1 MKKMIKHFSA
11 LLLLLF
17 VMVFVAS
24 CTNKP
29 KTVTLETVKIGLIT
43 LHDETSTYDKNFID
57 SLKSAAKDL
66 GLKESQYEI
75 VSNVGENNDCYEAA
89 ARLAKDC
96 DIVFADSFGH
106 ETYMI
111 QAAREFK
118 NVYFAHATGTMAHT
132 VKLNNYA
139 NGFASIYEG
148 RYLAGV
154 AAGMK
159 LNEMIAAGTI
169 TEAEAK
175 MGYVGAFPYAE
186 VKSGY
191 TSFYLG
197 AKSVCPSVT
206 MEVKFTNSWYDLER
220 EETVANYLIK
230 TKKCVL
236 ISQHAD
242 SMGAPNACEKAGVPN
257 VTYNGSTNAA
267 CPETYIVSSKID
279 WAPYFKYLINQ
290 RVKGEKLAYDWVGT
304 LSNGAVKLDA
314 VGKNAANGT
323 QAKIEEVKAKLEAGT
338 LHVFDTNNFTVD
350 GKKVT
355 TYLAD
360 VDSDEKYTGDTEVIK
375 DGYFHE
381 SEFRSAPY
389 FDLSI
394 DGITNLGSDYKDK

>member
-1 MKKMIKHFSA
+1 MKKIIR
-11 LLLLLF
+11 
-17 VMVFVAS
+17 VFNAVLVLVLGLVLMTS
-24 CTNKP
+24 CQDTK
-29 KTVTLETVKIGLIT
+29 KVVTKENIKIGLIT
-43 LHDETSTYDKNFID
+43 LHDETSTYDKNFIE
-57 SLKSAAKDL
+57 SLKTAAKDL
-66 GLKESQYEI
+66 GLKDSQYEI
-75 VSNVGENNDCYEAA
+75 VSNIEESNDCYEAA

-132 VKLNNYA
+132 VKLDNFA
-139 NGFASIYEG
+139 NAFASIYEG

-159 LNEMIAAGTI
+159 LNEMISNGEI

-191 TSFYLG
+191 TSFFLG
-197 AKSVCPSVT
+197 AKSICPSVT

-220 EETVANYLIK
+220 EATVANYLIK

-242 SMGAPNACEKAGVPN
+242 SMGAPNACEKANVPN
-257 VTYNGSTNAA
+257 VTYNGSTGAA

-279 WAPYFKYLINQ
+279 WAPYFKYMVEQ

-304 LSNGAVKLDA
+304 IANGAVKLDTL
-314 VGKNAANGT
+314 GKNAAQGT
-323 QAKIEEVKAKLEAGT
+323 QAKIDEVKGKLTNGT
-338 LHVFDTNNFTVD
+338 LHVFDTNAFTV
-350 GKKVT
+350 GGNKVT
-355 TYLAD
+355 SYLAD
-360 VDSDEKYTGDTEVIK
+360 VDSDEKFEKDTEVIK

-389 FDLSI
+389 FDINI
-394 DGITNLGSDYKDK
+394 DGITNLGSDYQD